1 MDEEAKMA
9 TMTRLKRADAR
20 VRKHKEEVDELA
32 AAIVEALTVGGWRP
46 SEVDAVVHYD
56 RNHVRRIAKK
66 AGVPPLREPRAASEP
81 TDL

>member
-1 MDEEAKMA
+1 MA

-32 AAIVEALTVGGWRP
+32 AAIVEALQSGWRP

-66 AGVPPLREPRAASEP
+66 AGVPPLREPRPAGEP
-81 TDL
+81 ADL